1 MRLFEVTSRQIWIE
15 IDGKMVNRRGYLK
28 SELIPLLR
36 PYPRT
41 AARPLDPA
49 ETLDISRRNGPSDEA
64 PRRRLKWRNPGALAV

>member
-36 PYPRT
+36 PLPE
-41 AARPLDPA
+41 D
-49 ETLDISRRNGPSDEA
+49 SR
-64 PRRRLKWRNPGALAV
+64 